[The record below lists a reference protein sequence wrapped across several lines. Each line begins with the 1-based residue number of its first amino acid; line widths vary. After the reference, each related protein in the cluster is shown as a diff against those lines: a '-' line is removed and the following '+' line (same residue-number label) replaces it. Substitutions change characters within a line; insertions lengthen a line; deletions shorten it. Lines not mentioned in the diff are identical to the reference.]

1 MPSLVPAEF
10 RTNSSHQTD
19 DCEENGRWVHPI
31 SGSSRRY
38 VLGDRFHSSTN
49 PHKSP
54 LCDYHNINLCL
65 QANTIK
71 TSYQESENH
80 RKNMKRLRSACVQG
94 FGTHF
99 LYNYLM
105 DFYQNE
111 VIIEKQLETLQRGL
125 QSGMKIVRD
134 RFLRFVYVPANPIPI
149 V

>member
-1 MPSLVPAEF
+1 M
-10 RTNSSHQTD
+10 
-19 DCEENGRWVHPI
+19 G
-31 SGSSRRY
+31 GSSRRY
-38 VLGDRFHSSTN
+38 VLGDRFHTSTN

-54 LCDYHNINLCL
+54 LCDYHNLNLCL

-71 TSYQESENH
+71 TSYQKSENH

-99 LYNYLM
+99 PYNYHM

-125 QSGMKIVRD
+125 QSDMKTGIDSCDLFMSLQILSHRPYSV
-134 RFLRFVYVPANPIPI
+134 ICS
-149 V
+149 